1 MNTLLL
7 LSLLWI
13 SASTTQNNTDREEWV
28 PLFNGRDL
36 ADWIVKI
43 RQHEPG
49 INFGDTFR
57 VEDGVIKVRYDKYG
71 AFDNQFGHIFYKT
84 PFSHYRLRVEY
95 RFLGEQSK
103 GAPEWA
109 VRNSGIMLHSQD
121 PRSMPAGQDFPISIE
136 FQFLGG
142 LGAGARR
149 STGNMC
155 SPGTHIVYEGKLET
169 RHCINST
176 SDTYDG
182 DQWVVA
188 EALVL
193 GGSKITHLINGKS
206 VIEYTE
212 PQIGGRRRLRPPA
225 GNEAGRESVNRGIH
239 RAAKREPSDR
249 VSQSRV
255 VESQGMHGS
264 RVAELQTLL
273 RRVRSGELQIAFRS
287 FEWTFIVSPETY
299 CFPRRASSPVL
310 RTSPGRAVPINARS
324 SSPPLRR
331 GAGRF
336 TLSIASIVTATRRKE
351 PITDPISSAP
361 ASSSAIDS
369 ATASD
374 QRFGNRRRIRP
385 GSPTRKSLTCRISC
399 ISVWKPLRETGLPP
413 LP

>member
-212 PQIGGRRRLRPPA
+212 PQIGGGAVSGHRPEMKPDGKA
-225 GNEAGRESVNRGIH
+225 LTEGYIALQSESHPIEFR
-239 RAAKREPSDR
+239 K
-249 VSQSRV
+249 
-255 VESQGMHGS
+255 VE
-264 RVAELQTLL
+264 LL
-273 RRVRSGELQIAFRS
+273 NLKG
-287 FEWTFIVSPETY
+287 
-299 CFPRRASSPVL
+299 CM
-310 RTSPGRAVPINARS
+310 
-324 SSPPLRR
+324 
-331 GAGRF
+331 
-336 TLSIASIVTATRRKE
+336 
-351 PITDPISSAP
+351 DP
-361 ASSSAIDS
+361 ASPNYKRYYV
-369 ATASD
+369 ASD
-374 QRFGNRRRIRP
+374 P
-385 GSPTRKSLTCRISC
+385 ASC
-399 ISVWKPLRETGLPP
+399 K
-413 LP
+413 